1 MTIRKLGREYNF
13 PVTLMKRCAEL
24 IEINRNREIE
34 VLGTTEGNVFYD
46 SNQEEFS
53 SSTSDS
59 LSSEGN
65 NSPDDQDKDF
75 FF

>member
-1 MTIRKLGREYNF
+1 
-13 PVTLMKRCAEL
+13 MKRCAEL